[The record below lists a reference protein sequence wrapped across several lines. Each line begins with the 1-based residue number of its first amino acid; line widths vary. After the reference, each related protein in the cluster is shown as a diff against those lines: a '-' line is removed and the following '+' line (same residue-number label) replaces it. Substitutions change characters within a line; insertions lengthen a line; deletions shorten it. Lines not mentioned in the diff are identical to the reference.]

1 MSSSTSWNQA
11 TANGSVSLVPSWTR
25 EPTLADQL
33 QLQLQQAEMQPELKN
48 PDATEDRSQPT
59 RTVQLPLKSRGK
71 HCAIG
76 NISCVCVVGQNNVG
90 NIFLQLDSDLQNNAL
105 NSGVPEWVRDPLWRR
120 HADMRHGQL
129 LAMVLWQK
137 RFQSDLECLQG
148 YWNKMSLHGWHIEG
162 DMDGMWIAITLRSGM
177 TPAPDHVDLGCE
189 MDLHEGQTKQTWQ
202 ADGWNEGASSFN
214 LPIVARVTF
223 FFH

>member
-11 TANGSVSLVPSWTR
+11 TANGSVSPVPSSWTR

-76 NISCVCVVGQNNVG
+76 NISCVRVVGQNNVG

-105 NSGVPEWVRDPLWRR
+105 NSGVPEWVGDPLWRR
-120 HADMRHGQL
+120 HADMRHGQPL
-129 LAMVLWQK
+129 PWYCDRRGSKVTWNVYKVTEIKWACMDDISKEIWM
-137 RFQSDLECLQG
+137 EC
-148 YWNKMSLHGWHIEG
+148 E
-162 DMDGMWIAITLRSGM
+162 LR
-177 TPAPDHVDLGCE
+177 
-189 MDLHEGQTKQTWQ
+189 
-202 ADGWNEGASSFN
+202 
-214 LPIVARVTF
+214 
-223 FFH
+223 